1 MANNR
6 STKDL
11 SLSSNERLYLKD
23 NHSFL
28 FKIKKAKDF
37 KSKYLDF
44 YTFHVGFKKKLDDLL
59 LVVFKELTPLSAV
72 YSKTS
77 TPSAPIIWD
86 KKNNKG
92 FCKLLIINSGNANA
106 HTGKNGVK
114 AIDRYVAVA
123 SKYFKCKKSQI
134 LVSSTG
140 VIGEKLN
147 VDKIIKIFPKISKSK
162 PKNLFSASK
171 AIMTTDTYPKN
182 IVKKIKIN
190 SKVIRIFGIAKGSGM
205 IFPNMGTMLSYIFI
219 EANLSKEILKKMLH
233 TNLDTSFN
241 SISVDSDTSTS
252 DTLMLFS
259 LSGQNQKKIKSL
271 YIVNKILNALKEIMS
286 DLSLQIIS
294 DGEGIS
300 KLIEVKVSG
309 AKTYKQATAV
319 SFSIANSPLVKTAI
333 AGEDAN
339 WGRVIMAIGKAD
351 SQIDQ
356 NKIKLKFGNYLV
368 ANKGHKYEKINL
380 KKLDTYMLNK
390 HIKIIVDL
398 GLGKFQRTVYSSD
411 LTHEYIRI
419 NADYRS

>member
-1 MANNR
+1 M
-6 STKDL
+6 
-11 SLSSNERLYLKD
+11 
-23 NHSFL
+23 
-28 FKIKKAKDF
+28 
-37 KSKYLDF
+37 
-44 YTFHVGFKKKLDDLL
+44 
-59 LVVFKELTPLSAV
+59 VFKELTPLSAV
-72 YSKTS
+72 YSNTS

-86 KKNNKG
+86 KKNNRG
-92 FCKLLIINSGNANA
+92 FCKLLIINAGNANA
-106 HTGKNGVK
+106 HTGKNGIK
-114 AIDRYVAVA
+114 AIDKYVAVA

-147 VDKIIKIFPKISKSK
+147 IDKIINIFPKFSKSQ
-162 PKNLFSASK
+162 PKNLLSASK

-190 SKVIRIFGIAKGSGM
+190 SKIIKIFGFAKGSGM
-205 IFPNMGTMLSYIFI
+205 ISPNMGTMLSYIFI
-219 EANLSKEILKKMLH
+219 EANLSKDILKKILH
-233 TNLDTSFN
+233 ANLDSSFN

-259 LSGQNQKKIKSL
+259 LSDNNQKKIKSAN
-271 YIVNKILNALKEIMS
+271 IINKICLGLKEVMS
-286 DLSLQIIS
+286 ELALQIIS

-309 AKTYKQATAV
+309 AKTYKQAKEG

-339 WGRVIMAIGKAD
+339 WGRVIMAIGKGD
-351 SQIDQ
+351 SQVVQ
-356 NKIKLKFGNYLV
+356 NKIKLMFGNYLV

-380 KKLDTYMLNK
+380 KKLDKYMLNK
-390 HIKIIVDL
+390 HIKIKVDL

>member
-1 MANNR
+1 MANKR

-28 FKIKKAKDF
+28 FKRKKAENF

-44 YTFHVGFKKKLDDLL
+44 YTFHAGFKKKLDDLL
-59 LVVFKELTPLSAV
+59 VIVFKELTPLSAV

-86 KKNNKG
+86 KKNNRG
-92 FCKLLIINSGNANA
+92 FCKLLIINAGNANA
-106 HTGKNGVK
+106 HTGKQGVK
-114 AIDRYVAVA
+114 AIDKYVSAA
-123 SKYFKCKKSQI
+123 SKYFKCKKSQV

-147 VDKIIKIFPKISKSK
+147 VDKIIKIFPKIIKSQ

-182 IVKKIKIN
+182 IIKKIKIN
-190 SKVIRIFGIAKGSGM
+190 SKVIKIFGIAKGSGM

-219 EANLSKEILKKMLH
+219 EANLSKDVLKKMLH
-233 TNLDTSFN
+233 TNLDSSFN

-259 LSGQNQKKIKSL
+259 LSSQNQKKIKSL
-271 YIVNKILNALKEIMS
+271 NIINKISIALKEVMS
-286 DLSLQIIS
+286 NLALQIIS

-300 KLIEVKVSG
+300 KLIEVKVNG

-319 SFSIANSPLVKTAI
+319 TFSIANSPLVKTAI

-351 SQIDQ
+351 TQIEQ

-380 KKLDTYMLNK
+380 KKLDKYMLNK

>member
-1 MANNR
+1 MANKR

-28 FKIKKAKDF
+28 FKIKKTKNF
-37 KSKYLDF
+37 QSKYLDF

-59 LVVFKELTPLSAV
+59 LVVFKELTTLSAV

-86 KKNNKG
+86 KKNNRG
-92 FCKLLIINSGNANA
+92 FCKLLIVNAGNANA

-114 AIDRYVAVA
+114 DIDKYVAVA

-147 VDKIIKIFPKISKSK
+147 VEKIIKIFPKISKSK

-190 SKVIRIFGIAKGSGM
+190 SKEIKIFGIAKGSGM

-219 EANLSKEILKKMLH
+219 EANLSKNTLKKMLH
-233 TNLDTSFN
+233 TNLDSSFN

-259 LSGQNQKKIKSL
+259 LSGQNQKKIKSPN
-271 YIVNKILNALKEIMS
+271 IIKKISNALKAVMA
-286 DLSLQIIS
+286 DLALQIIS

-300 KLIEVKVSG
+300 KLIEVKVKG
-309 AKTYKQATAV
+309 AKNYKQATAV

-351 SQIDQ
+351 SKIEQ
-356 NKIKLKFGNYLV
+356 NKILLKFGNYLV

>member
-1 MANNR
+1 MANKR

-28 FKIKKAKDF
+28 FKIKKAKNF

-59 LVVFKELTPLSAV
+59 VVVFKELTPLSAV

-86 KKNNKG
+86 KKNNRG
-92 FCKLLIINSGNANA
+92 FCKLLIINAGNANA
-106 HTGKNGVK
+106 HTGENGIK
-114 AIDRYVAVA
+114 AIDKYVSVA
-123 SKYFKCKKSQI
+123 SNYFNCKKSQV

-147 VDKIIKIFPKISKSK
+147 ADKIIKIFPTILKSQT
-162 PKNLFSASK
+162 KNLLSASK

-190 SKVIRIFGIAKGSGM
+190 SKMIKIFGFAKGSGM

-219 EANLSKEILKKMLH
+219 EANLSKGILKKILH
-233 TNLDTSFN
+233 SNLDSSFN
-241 SISVDSDTSTS
+241 SISVDGDTSTS

-259 LSGQNQKKIKSL
+259 LSDPDQKKIKSPN
-271 YIVNKILNALKEIMS
+271 IINKISLGLKEVMS
-286 DLSLQIIS
+286 DLALQIIS

-309 AKTYKQATAV
+309 AKTYKQATEV

-339 WGRVIMAIGKAD
+339 WGRVVMAIGKAN
-351 SQIDQ
+351 SQVVQ
-356 NKIKLKFGNYLV
+356 NKIKLMFGNYVV

-380 KKLDTYMLNK
+380 KKLDRYMLNK
-390 HIKIIVDL
+390 HIKIKVDL

>member
-1 MANNR
+1 MANKR

-28 FKIKKAKDF
+28 FKIKKAKIF

-86 KKNNKG
+86 KKNNRG
-92 FCKLLIINSGNANA
+92 FCKLLIINAGNANA

-114 AIDRYVAVA
+114 AIDKYVAAA

-147 VDKIIKIFPKISKSK
+147 VDKIIEIFPKISKSH
-162 PKNLFSASK
+162 PKNLLSASK

-182 IVKKIKIN
+182 IIKKIKIN
-190 SKVIRIFGIAKGSGM
+190 SKVIKIFGIAKGSGM
-205 IFPNMGTMLSYIFI
+205 IFPNMATMLSYIFI
-219 EANLSKEILKKMLH
+219 EANLSKDVLKKMLH
-233 TNLDTSFN
+233 TNLDSSFN
-241 SISVDSDTSTS
+241 TISVDSDTSTS

-259 LSGQNQKKIKSL
+259 LSSQNQKKIKSL
-271 YIVNKILNALKEIMS
+271 SIIKKISNELKKVMS
-286 DLSLQIIS
+286 DLALQIIS

-300 KLIEVKVSG
+300 KLIEVKVNG

-351 SQIDQ
+351 TQIEQ
-356 NKIKLKFGNYLV
+356 NKIKLMFGNYLV

-380 KKLDTYMLNK
+380 EKLDTYMSKK

>member
-1 MANNR
+1 MANKR

-28 FKIKKAKDF
+28 FKIKKAKNF

-59 LVVFKELTPLSAV
+59 VVVFKELTPLSAV

-86 KKNNKG
+86 KKNNRG
-92 FCKLLIINSGNANA
+92 ICKLLIINAGNANA
-106 HTGKNGVK
+106 HTGKNGIK
-114 AIDRYVAVA
+114 AIDKYVAAA

-147 VDKIIKIFPKISKSK
+147 VDKIIKIFPNISKSQ
-162 PKNLFSASK
+162 PQNLLSASK

-182 IVKKIKIN
+182 IVKKVKIN
-190 SKVIRIFGIAKGSGM
+190 SKIIKIFGIAKGSGM

-219 EANLSKEILKKMLH
+219 EANLSKNILKKMLH
-233 TNLDTSFN
+233 ANLDSSFN

-259 LSGQNQKKIKSL
+259 LSNQNQKMIKSL
-271 YIVNKILNALKEIMS
+271 NIINKISNALKEVMS
-286 DLSLQIIS
+286 DLALQIIS

-300 KLIEVKVSG
+300 KLIEVKVNG

-351 SQIDQ
+351 SQIEQ
-356 NKIKLKFGNYLV
+356 NKIKLMFGNHLV
-368 ANKGHKYEKINL
+368 ADKGHKYEKINL

-390 HIKIIVDL
+390 HIKIKVNL

>member
-1 MANNR
+1 MVNKR

-23 NHSFL
+23 SHSFL
-28 FKIKKAKDF
+28 FKIKKAKNF

-44 YTFHVGFKKKLDDLL
+44 YTFHAGFKKKLDDLL
-59 LVVFKELTPLSAV
+59 IVFFKELTPLSAV

-86 KKNNKG
+86 KNNNGG
-92 FCKLLIINSGNANA
+92 FCKLLIINAGNANA
-106 HTGKNGVK
+106 HTGKNGVE
-114 AIDRYVAVA
+114 AIDKYVAVA

-140 VIGEKLN
+140 VIGEKLDI
-147 VDKIIKIFPKISKSK
+147 DKIIKIFPKISKSK
-162 PKNLFSASK
+162 TTNLFLASK
-171 AIMTTDTYPKN
+171 AIMTTDTYPKS
-182 IVKKIKIN
+182 IVKKIRIN
-190 SKVIRIFGIAKGSGM
+190 SKVIKIFGIAKGSGM

-219 EANLSKEILKKMLH
+219 EAKLSKNILKEMLH

-241 SISVDSDTSTS
+241 SISVDGDTSTS

-259 LSGQNQKKIKSL
+259 LSSQNQKTIKSL
-271 YIVNKILNALKEIMS
+271 NSIKKISNALKEVMS
-286 DLSLQIIS
+286 DLALQIIS

-300 KLIEVKVSG
+300 KLIEVKVNG

-333 AGEDAN
+333 AGKDAN

-351 SQIDQ
+351 SQIQQ
-356 NKIKLKFGNYLV
+356 NKIKLMFGNYLV
-368 ANKGHKYEKINL
+368 ANHGHKYKKINL

-390 HIKIIVDL
+390 HIKIKVNL

>member
-11 SLSSNERLYLKD
+11 SLSSNERLYLKN

-28 FKIKKAKDF
+28 FKIKKAKNF

-59 LVVFKELTPLSAV
+59 VVVFKESTPLSAV

-86 KKNNKG
+86 KKNNRG

-114 AIDRYVAVA
+114 AIDKYVEAA

-147 VDKIIKIFPKISKSK
+147 VDKIIKIFPKISKSQ
-162 PKNLFSASK
+162 PKNLLSASK

-190 SKVIRIFGIAKGSGM
+190 SKEIRIFGIAKGSGM

-219 EANLSKEILKKMLH
+219 EANLSKDVLKKMLH
-233 TNLDTSFN
+233 TNLDSSFN

-252 DTLMLFS
+252 DTLMLFA
-259 LSGQNQKKIKSL
+259 LSSQNQKKIKSPNV
-271 YIVNKILNALKEIMS
+271 INKILNALKEVMS
-286 DLSLQIIS
+286 DLALQIIS

-300 KLIEVKVSG
+300 KLIEVKVNG

-351 SQIDQ
+351 NQIVQ
-356 NKIKLKFGNYLV
+356 NKIKLMFGNYIV
-368 ANKGHKYEKINL
+368 ANKGYKYEKINL
-380 KKLDTYMLNK
+380 KKLDSYMLNK
-390 HIKIIVDL
+390 HIKINVNL
-398 GLGKFQRTVYSSD
+398 GLGKYQRTVYSSD

>member
-1 MANNR
+1 MANKR

-23 NHSFL
+23 NHNFL
-28 FKIKKAKDF
+28 FKIKKAKNF

-59 LVVFKELTPLSAV
+59 VVVFKELTPLSAV

-86 KKNNKG
+86 KKNNRG
-92 FCKLLIINSGNANA
+92 ICKLLIINAGNANA
-106 HTGKNGVK
+106 HTGKNGIR
-114 AIDRYVAVA
+114 AIDKYVAAA

-147 VDKIIKIFPKISKSK
+147 VDKIIKIFPNISKSQ
-162 PKNLFSASK
+162 PQNLLSASK

-182 IVKKIKIN
+182 IVKKVKIN
-190 SKVIRIFGIAKGSGM
+190 SKIIKIFGIAKGSGM

-219 EANLSKEILKKMLH
+219 EANLSKDILKKMLH
-233 TNLDTSFN
+233 ENLDSSFN

-259 LSGQNQKKIKSL
+259 LSNQIQKKIKSPNV
-271 YIVNKILNALKEIMS
+271 IKKISNALKEVMS
-286 DLSLQIIS
+286 DLALQIIS

-300 KLIEVKVSG
+300 KLIEVKVNG

-351 SQIDQ
+351 SQIEQ
-356 NKIKLKFGNYLV
+356 NKIKLMFGNHLV
-368 ANKGHKYEKINL
+368 ADKGHKYEKINL

-390 HIKIIVDL
+390 HIKIKVNL

>member
-1 MANNR
+1 MVNKR

-11 SLSSNERLYLKD
+11 SLSSNERLYLKH

-28 FKIKKAKDF
+28 FKMKKAKNF

-59 LVVFKELTPLSAV
+59 VVVFKELTPLSAV

-86 KKNNKG
+86 KKHNQG
-92 FCKLLIINSGNANA
+92 FCKLLIINAGNANA
-106 HTGKNGVK
+106 HTGKNGIK
-114 AIDRYVAVA
+114 AIDQYVTVA
-123 SKYFKCKKSQI
+123 SKYFRCKKSQI

-147 VDKIIKIFPKISKSK
+147 VDKIIKIFPKFSRSQ
-162 PKNLFSASK
+162 PKNLLSASK

-190 SKVIRIFGIAKGSGM
+190 SKIIKIFGIAKGSGM

-219 EANLSKEILKKMLH
+219 EANLSKDILKKILH
-233 TNLDTSFN
+233 ANLDSSFN

-259 LSGQNQKKIKSL
+259 LSNQNQKKIKSL
-271 YIVNKILNALKEIMS
+271 NTISKISKALKEVMS
-286 DLSLQIIS
+286 NLALQIIS

-300 KLIEVKVSG
+300 KLIEINVNG

-351 SQIDQ
+351 NKIDQ
-356 NKIKLKFGNYLV
+356 NKIKLMFGNYLV
-368 ANKGHKYEKINL
+368 AHKGKKYEKINL
-380 KKLDTYMLNK
+380 KKLDKYMLNK
-390 HIKIIVDL
+390 HIKINVNL

>member
-1 MANNR
+1 MVNKR

-11 SLSSNERLYLKD
+11 SLSSNERLYLKN

-28 FKIKKAKDF
+28 FKIKKTKNF

-44 YTFHVGFKKKLDDLL
+44 YTFHAGFKKKLDDLL
-59 LVVFKELTPLSAV
+59 IVVFKELTALSAV

-86 KKNNKG
+86 KKNNSG
-92 FCKLLIINSGNANA
+92 FCKILIINAGNANA
-106 HTGKNGVK
+106 HTGKNGIK
-114 AIDRYVAVA
+114 AIDKYVYAA
-123 SKYFKCKKSQI
+123 SKYFKCKKNQI

-147 VDKIIKIFPKISKSK
+147 EDKIIKIFPKILKSQ
-162 PKNLFSASK
+162 PKNLLSASK

-190 SKVIRIFGIAKGSGM
+190 SKLIKIFGIAKGSGM

-219 EANLSKEILKKMLH
+219 EANLSKSILKKMLH
-233 TNLDTSFN
+233 ANLDYSFN

-259 LSGQNQKKIKSL
+259 LSSKNQKIIKSPNM
-271 YIVNKILNALKEIMS
+271 INKISRALKEVMS
-286 DLSLQIIS
+286 NLALQIIS

-300 KLIEVKVSG
+300 KLIEVKVNG

-351 SQIDQ
+351 SQVVQ
-356 NKIKLKFGNYLV
+356 NKINLKFGNYLV
-368 ANKGHKYEKINL
+368 ANKGQKNEKININ
-380 KKLDTYMLNK
+380 KINSYMLNK
-390 HIKIIVDL
+390 HIKINVNL
-398 GLGKFQRTVYSSD
+398 GLGKFKRTVYSSD

>member
-1 MANNR
+1 MANKKT
-6 STKDL
+6 TKDL
-11 SLSSNERLYLKD
+11 ALSSNERLYLKK

-28 FKIKKAKDF
+28 FKIKRENNF

-44 YTFHVGFKKKLDDLL
+44 YTFHSGFKKKLDDLL
-59 LVVFKELTPLSAV
+59 IVVFKELTPVSAV

-92 FCKLLIINSGNANA
+92 VCKLLIINSGNANA
-106 HTGKNGVK
+106 HTGKEGVK
-114 AIDRYVAVA
+114 AIDKYVLEAT
-123 SKYFKCKKSQI
+123 KYFKCKKNQV

-140 VIGEKLN
+140 VIGEKLDI
-147 VDKIIKIFPKISKSK
+147 DKIIKIFPRIARLK
-162 PKNLFSASK
+162 PKNLLSASK

-182 IVKKIKIN
+182 IIKKIKIN
-190 SKVIRIFGIAKGSGM
+190 SQIIKIFGFAKGSGM

-219 EANLSKEILKKMLH
+219 EANLSKNILKKLLN
-233 TNLDTSFN
+233 TNLDSSFN
-241 SISVDSDTSTS
+241 SISVDGDTSTS
-252 DTLMLFS
+252 DTLMLFA
-259 LSGQNQKKIKSL
+259 LSEPNQQKIKSL
-271 YIVNKILNALKEIMS
+271 NSINKISIALKEVMS
-286 DLSLQIIS
+286 ELALQIIS

-300 KLIEVKVSG
+300 KLIEVNVSG

-333 AGEDAN
+333 AGEDPN

-351 SQIDQ
+351 NKIKQ
-356 NKIKLKFGNYLV
+356 NKIKLMFGDYLV
-368 ANKGHKYEKINL
+368 ANKGYRYEKIDF
-380 KKLDTYMLNK
+380 KKLDKYMLNK
-390 HIKIIVDL
+390 HIKIKVNL
-398 GLGKFQRTVYSSD
+398 GLGKFKRTVYSSD

>member
-1 MANNR
+1 MANKR

-28 FKIKKAKDF
+28 FKRKKEKNF

-44 YTFHVGFKKKLDDLL
+44 YTFHAGFKKKLDDLL
-59 LVVFKELTPLSAV
+59 IIVFKELTPLSAV

-92 FCKLLIINSGNANA
+92 FCKLLIINAGNANA
-106 HTGKNGVK
+106 HTGKQGVMD
-114 AIDRYVAVA
+114 IDKYVSAA
-123 SKYFKCKKSQI
+123 SKYFKCKKNQV

-147 VDKIIKIFPKISKSK
+147 VDKIIKIFPKISKSQ
-162 PKNLFSASK
+162 PTNLFSASK
-171 AIMTTDTYPKN
+171 AIMTTDTYSKN
-182 IVKKIKIN
+182 IIKKIKIN
-190 SKVIRIFGIAKGSGM
+190 SKLIKIFGIAKGSGM

-219 EANLSKEILKKMLH
+219 EANLSKNVLKKMLH
-233 TNLDTSFN
+233 TNLDSSFN

-259 LSGQNQKKIKSL
+259 LSSQNQKKIKSL
-271 YIVNKILNALKEIMS
+271 NIINKISNALKEVMS
-286 DLSLQIIS
+286 DLALQIVS

-300 KLIEVKVSG
+300 KLIEVKVNG

-339 WGRVIMAIGKAD
+339 WGRVIMAIGKANT
-351 SQIDQ
+351 QIEQ
-356 NKIKLKFGNYLV
+356 NKIKLMFGNYLV
-368 ANKGHKYEKINL
+368 ANKGHKYEKINI
-380 KKLDTYMLNK
+380 KKLDKYMLNK

-398 GLGKFQRTVYSSD
+398 GMGKFERTVFSSD

>member
-1 MANNR
+1 MANKR

-28 FKIKKAKDF
+28 FKIKKAKNF

-44 YTFHVGFKKKLDDLL
+44 YTFHAGFKKKLDDLL
-59 LVVFKELTPLSAV
+59 IIVFKELTPLSAV

-92 FCKLLIINSGNANA
+92 FCKLLIINAGNANA
-106 HTGKNGVK
+106 HTGKQGIM
-114 AIDRYVAVA
+114 AIDKYVSAA
-123 SKYFKCKKSQI
+123 SKYFKCKKNQV

-147 VDKIIKIFPKISKSK
+147 VDKIIKIFPKISKSQ
-162 PKNLFSASK
+162 PTNLFSASK
-171 AIMTTDTYPKN
+171 AIMTTDTYSKN
-182 IVKKIKIN
+182 IIKKIKIN
-190 SKVIRIFGIAKGSGM
+190 SKVIKIFGIAKGSGM

-219 EANLSKEILKKMLH
+219 EANLSKNVLKKMLH
-233 TNLDTSFN
+233 TNLDSSFN

-259 LSGQNQKKIKSL
+259 LSSQNQKKIKSL
-271 YIVNKILNALKEIMS
+271 NIINKISNALKKVMS
-286 DLSLQIIS
+286 DLALQIVS

-300 KLIEVKVSG
+300 KLIEVKVNG

-339 WGRVIMAIGKAD
+339 WGRVIMAIGKANT
-351 SQIDQ
+351 QIEQ
-356 NKIKLKFGNYLV
+356 NKIKLMFGNYLV
-368 ANKGHKYEKINL
+368 ANKGHKYEKINI
-380 KKLDTYMLNK
+380 KKLDKYMLNK

-398 GLGKFQRTVYSSD
+398 GMGKFERTVFSSD

>member
-1 MANNR
+1 MANKR

-23 NHSFL
+23 NHNFL
-28 FKIKKAKDF
+28 FKIKKAKNF

-59 LVVFKELTPLSAV
+59 VVVFKELTPLSAV

-86 KKNNKG
+86 KKNNRG
-92 FCKLLIINSGNANA
+92 ICKLLIINSGNANA
-106 HTGKNGVK
+106 HTGKNGIK
-114 AIDRYVAVA
+114 AIDKYVAAA

-147 VDKIIKIFPKISKSK
+147 VDKIIKIFPNISKSQ
-162 PKNLFSASK
+162 PQNLLSASK

-182 IVKKIKIN
+182 IVKKVKIN
-190 SKVIRIFGIAKGSGM
+190 SKIIKIFGIAKGSGM

-219 EANLSKEILKKMLH
+219 EANLSKNILKKMLH
-233 TNLDTSFN
+233 ANLDSSFN

-259 LSGQNQKKIKSL
+259 LSSQNQKMIKSL
-271 YIVNKILNALKEIMS
+271 NIINKISNALKEVMS
-286 DLSLQIIS
+286 DLALQVIS

-300 KLIEVKVSG
+300 KLIEVKVNG

-351 SQIDQ
+351 SQIEQ
-356 NKIKLKFGNYLV
+356 NKIKLMFGNHLV
-368 ANKGHKYEKINL
+368 ADKGHKYEKINL

-390 HIKIIVDL
+390 HIKIKVNL

>member
-1 MANNR
+1 MANKR

-28 FKIKKAKDF
+28 FKIKKAKNF

-59 LVVFKELTPLSAV
+59 IVVFKELTPLSAV

-86 KKNNKG
+86 KKNNRG
-92 FCKLLIINSGNANA
+92 FCKLLIINAGNANA

-114 AIDRYVAVA
+114 AIDKYVAVA
-123 SKYFKCKKSQI
+123 LKYFKCKKSQI

-147 VDKIIKIFPKISKSK
+147 VDKIIEIFPKISKSH
-162 PKNLFSASK
+162 PKNLLSASK

-182 IVKKIKIN
+182 IIKKIKIN
-190 SKVIRIFGIAKGSGM
+190 SKVIKIFGIAKGSGM

-219 EANLSKEILKKMLH
+219 EANLSKDILKKMLH
-233 TNLDTSFN
+233 NNLDSSFN

-252 DTLMLFS
+252 DTLMIFS
-259 LSGQNQKKIKSL
+259 LSSQNQKIIKSKN
-271 YIVNKILNALKEIMS
+271 IINKISNALKEVMS
-286 DLSLQIIS
+286 DLALQIIA

-300 KLIEVKVSG
+300 KLIEVKVNG
-309 AKTYKQATAV
+309 AKTYKQASAV

-351 SQIDQ
+351 SKIEQ

-368 ANKGHKYEKINL
+368 ANKGYKYEKINL

-390 HIKIIVDL
+390 HIKIRVNL

-411 LTHEYIRI
+411 LTYEYIRI